1 MNELEKNKQ
10 EGEHGLQGKELYEIN
25 KKQKE
30 EASKKEAFKET
41 LSKVP
46 KKIGKYL
53 FYVVIVVGI
62 FGSIGWYIATR
73 PPIIESDIIS
83 RETIHWH
90 PELSIY
96 IKGQIQ
102 EIPGNAGTASIMHT
116 HDATGMIHVHPKNKL
131 VLKDDIT
138 LGNFFKLW
146 GKKFSSTCIFD
157 NCNSSEGKVNMTV
170 NGEENTEFENYVMR
184 DKDKI
189 EVRYE

>member
-10 EGEHGLQGKELYEIN
+10 EGEQGFQGKELYEIN

-73 PPIIESDIIS
+73 PPIIESDIIT
-83 RETIHWH
+83 REGIHWH
-90 PELSIY
+90 ADLSIY

-102 EIPGNAGTASIMHT
+102 EIPSSAGIASLMHM
-116 HDATGMIHVHPKNKL
+116 HDTDGVIHLHPAAKL
-131 VLKDDIT
+131 VLKDDIK
-138 LGNFFKLW
+138 LGKFFKLW
-146 GKKFSSTCIFD
+146 GKDFMSFGTT
-157 NCNSSEGKVNMTV
+157 VTMTV
-170 NGEENTEFENYVMR
+170 NGVENTEFENYVMQ